1 MITITPYGAAGEVTG
16 SAYLLETD
24 AAKVLV
30 DLGMFQGDKDDDA
43 RNVIPGRIH
52 RMDIDAVVLTHG
64 HLDHCGRL
72 PLLVRE
78 GYRGPIYATP
88 ATRDMSEVILLDA
101 AHIQES
107 DYERRRKRFAKRGI
121 KMNRNDQ
128 PLYEKDDVTQTI
140 ELFEEIDYNTPVTV
154 ASGILAKFY
163 EAGHM
168 LGSASVELTVQ
179 DGENQ
184 KVIVFSGDLG
194 PPHLPY
200 LRDPEPPVKADIL
213 IMESTY
219 GDRDHKSLAET
230 LIEFEKIVV
239 EAVESNGKIFIPSFA
254 IGRTQQMLYHIAEL
268 IRKKHIPS
276 LPIYLDSPMAI
287 KATNIY
293 RQHEELMDE
302 ESTALLEDGQLYHD
316 LRSLRICTT
325 AAESQAINE
334 AQGPFIVIAG
344 SGMCT
349 AGRIMHHIRHNID
362 DHNCHFIIAGYQS
375 RGSLGRRLVDGAKE
389 ISIMGDRKLVKAKI
403 HTLGGFSAHAG
414 QRDLVQWFERV
425 AASGTPMTFL
435 THGEDSARTAL
446 KDLLLERYGVNCYM
460 PTYSEHLVL

>member
-16 SAYLLETD
+16 SSYLLETPT
-24 AAKVLV
+24 AKVLV
-30 DLGMFQGDKDDDA
+30 DFGMFQGDKDDDA

-78 GYRGPIYATP
+78 GYRGPIFATP
-88 ATRDMSEVILLDA
+88 ATRDMAEVILLDA

-107 DYERRRKRFAKRGI
+107 DYERRRKRFAKRGV

-128 PLYEKDDVTQTI
+128 PLYETDDVTQTI
-140 ELFEEIDYNTPVTV
+140 DLFEETDYDTQISLAAGVT
-154 ASGILAKFY
+154 ATFY

-168 LGSASVELTVQ
+168 LGSASVELTVS
-179 DGENQ
+179 DGQEQ
-184 KVIVFSGDLG
+184 KVVVFSGDLG

-200 LRDPEPPVKADIL
+200 LRDPKPPLKADIL

-230 LIEFEKIVV
+230 LIEFERIIVQ
-239 EAVESNGKIFIPSFA
+239 AVETNGKIFIPSFA

-268 IRKKHIPS
+268 VRKKHIPS
-276 LPIYLDSPMAI
+276 IPIFLDSPMAI

-302 ESTALLEDGQLYHD
+302 ESKELLKDGQLYHD

-334 AQGPFIVIAG
+334 EHGAFIVIAG

-362 DHNCHFIIAGYQS
+362 DRNSHFVIAGYQS
-375 RGSLGRRLVDGAKE
+375 RGSLGRRLVDGVTE
-389 ISIMGDRKLVKAKI
+389 ISIMGERKLVKAKI

-414 QRDLVQWFERV
+414 QSALVAWYGQV
-425 AASGTPMTFL
+425 ASHGNPMTFL

-446 KDLLLERYGVNCYM
+446 KDLLRERFGVNCYM
-460 PTYSEHLVL
+460 PVYSEHLVL

>member
-16 SAYLLETD
+16 SSYLLETEN
-24 AAKVLV
+24 AQVLI
-30 DLGMFQGDKDDDA
+30 DFGMFQGDKDDDA
-43 RNVIPGRIH
+43 RNVIPGKIH
-52 RMDIDAVVLTHG
+52 RMDIDAVILTHG

-88 ATRDMSEVILLDA
+88 ATRDMAEVILLDA
-101 AHIQES
+101 AHIQVS

-128 PLYEKDDVTQTI
+128 PLYETDDVTQAI
-140 ELFEEIDYNTPVTV
+140 DLFEEIDYNTTAAVAPGVT
-154 ASGILAKFY
+154 AKFY

-168 LGSASVELTVQ
+168 LGSASIELTVN
-179 DGENQ
+179 DGGSH

-194 PPHLPY
+194 PPHLPF
-200 LRDPEPPVKADIL
+200 LRDAQPPVKADIL

-219 GDRDHKSLAET
+219 GDRNHKSLAET
-230 LIEFEKIVV
+230 LVEFEKIVV
-239 EAVESNGKIFIPSFA
+239 EAVETNGKIFIPSFA

-302 ESTALLEDGQLYHD
+302 ESTALLKDGQLYHD
-316 LRSLRICTT
+316 LRSLHICTT

-389 ISIMGDRKLVKAKI
+389 ISIMGDRKLVKASI

-414 QRDLVQWFERV
+414 QADLVHWYESV
-425 AASGTPMTFL
+425 ARAGTPMTFL